1 MFRRPIVS
9 ISGRNGD
16 AVQRT
21 DSAVPIACSRRTP
34 VSSFLSVLSLMLV
47 LPGLAAAAAYVAVA
61 VSLWLESR
69 PNSGQSG
76 GTSRCG
82 PGEAVPLS

>member
-1 MFRRPIVS
+1 M
-9 ISGRNGD
+9 
-16 AVQRT
+16 
-21 DSAVPIACSRRTP
+21 
-34 VSSFLSVLSLMLV
+34 SSFLSFLSLMLV